1 MFFIFGY
8 LSLFS
13 FIHSFIL
20 SQVDEVFWSFWVYT
34 GSLLRQNILV
44 WARDG
49 FNSVISFKQIVYLCR
64 IAKHFGNLF
73 IYFFFLSLW
82 SLFIKIWWNSELP
95 TTLSFF
101 GRNILIHFSDVGLLP
116 SVPSTGWEVKYL
128 LLHLRHKIN
137 SFNCY
142 FVFSSY
148 QSVLYVCRI
157 GNKQF
162 LKIKCN

>member
-1 MFFIFGY
+1 MK
-8 LSLFS
+8 FS
-13 FIHSFIL
+13 
-20 SQVDEVFWSFWVYT
+20 EVFEYILGLYWDRIFWFEPEMVLTLSFL
-34 GSLLRQNILV
+34 S
-44 WARDG
+44 
-49 FNSVISFKQIVYLCR
+49 SK
-64 IAKHFGNLF
+64 LF
-73 IYFFFLSLW
+73 IYVGLLSILAIYLFIFFLSLW